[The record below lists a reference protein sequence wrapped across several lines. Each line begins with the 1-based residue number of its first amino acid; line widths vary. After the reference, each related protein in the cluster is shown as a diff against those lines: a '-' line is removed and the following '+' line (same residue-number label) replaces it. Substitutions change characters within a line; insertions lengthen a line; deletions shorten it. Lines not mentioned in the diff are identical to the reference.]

1 MSALI
6 LGTMKALAALSL
18 ITMLVVLTACAAWR
32 LVYYGWGCRKNP
44 IGKTAMLTAAFLWLV
59 SAAVINLM

>member
-6 LGTMKALAALSL
+6 LGTAKALAALSL

-32 LVYYGWGCRKNP
+32 LIYYGWGCRRNP
-44 IGKTAMLTAAFLWLV
+44 IGKTIMLTAAILWVV
-59 SAAVINLM
+59 SAAIINFM

>member
-6 LGTMKALAALSL
+6 LGTAKALAALSL
-18 ITMLVVLTACAAWR
+18 TTMLVVLTACAVWR

-44 IGKTAMLTAAFLWLV
+44 IGKTAMLTAAILWAL
-59 SAAVINLM
+59 SAAIINFM

>member
-6 LGTMKALAALSL
+6 LAAAKALAMMSAL
-18 ITMLVVLTACAAWR
+18 TMLIVLVACAAWR

-44 IGKTAMLTAAFLWLV
+44 IGKTAMLSAAVLWLI